1 MNAKSKLHQVKLSQW
16 TTLIQEQSRSGL
28 TIKDW
33 RMQNN
38 ISFHAYNYWK
48 HILKES
54 VVDSVMP
61 DIVPLVSTGPSS
73 AFSDQRNTLSNP
85 PSISSD
91 LCNSCSLSLPVSVSL
106 GDVRIEIGSNASD
119 DVICSIIKAVRHV

>member
-33 RMQNN
+33 CMQNN

-61 DIVPLVSTGPSS
+61 DIVPLVSPGPSS

-85 PSISSD
+85 PSI
-91 LCNSCSLSLPVSVSL
+91 LILALPF
-106 GDVRIEIGSNASD
+106 GM
-119 DVICSIIKAVRHV
+119 

>member
-28 TIKDW
+28 TVKDW
-33 RMQNN
+33 CMQNN

-61 DIVPLVSTGPSS
+61 DIVPLVSPVPSS

-85 PSISSD
+85 SAFSPD
-91 LCNSCSLSLPVSVSL
+91 LCNSRDRSLPVSVSL